1 MTDENLSK
9 QVCKIFSLPLPY
21 AERRTPMIY
30 LPPPE
35 GASGALR
42 DWLERLVRELDRLEE
57 RVAELET
64 EKPIQIE
71 GFESERK
78 KP

>member
-1 MTDENLSK
+1 
-9 QVCKIFSLPLPY
+9 
-21 AERRTPMIY
+21 MIY

-78 KP
+78 KS